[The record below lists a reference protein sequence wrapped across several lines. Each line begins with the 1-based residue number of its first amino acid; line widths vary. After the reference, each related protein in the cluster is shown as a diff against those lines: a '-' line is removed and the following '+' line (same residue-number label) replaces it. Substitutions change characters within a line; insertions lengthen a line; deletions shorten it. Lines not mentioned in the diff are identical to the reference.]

1 MCDVVNEKSYA
12 DTAADPGYGMPG
24 RGIGRDNLNQSQPKE
39 NKESTF
45 RNRLEARRNRLSRQ
59 LVEVEE
65 ALRLIYSNPDAER
78 IHEIFERT
86 GI

>member
-1 MCDVVNEKSYA
+1 MCCDVTEKAVNSVDYGAAALVARAPSEFQQVRS
-12 DTAADPGYGMPG
+12 DT
-24 RGIGRDNLNQSQPKE
+24 
-39 NKESTF
+39 STF

-78 IHEIFERT
+78 MHEIFERT